1 MKENAVDPRKLSQK
15 LKRLVVGF
23 WLTHTYLPRLQ
34 KTEPAYLKRLIKS
47 SGAKGRT
54 LEVAWKRYVE
64 DLKFE
69 AIAIDLKLDLRLIYK
84 DHSKF
89 IDLLF
94 YL

>member
-1 MKENAVDPRKLSQK
+1 MERNVIKLNAISQK